1 MIKDISVTLPQVAI
15 NQFLNS
21 LLLSEIFYTND
32 IEGVKTSRVEIS
44 TVIQENNHPINGDD
58 HISKKRLGSTIKMY
72 QRTQLG
78 KKLKSMFFKTI
89 EKSMIPC

>member
-58 HISKKRLGSTIKMY
+58 HISRFV
-72 QRTQLG
+72 
-78 KKLKSMFFKTI
+78 KLS
-89 EKSMIPC
+89 